1 VSLLT
6 ALLLASS
13 IFRFSRLLRVGRG
26 DSRVPAVLRASG
38 RRVLADHVLGGQS
51 LEWRVLRWQPG
62 VPSTAH
68 ILGPVGP
75 GRWVV
80 VQLPDGRRVWPRT
93 RAQLVVGT
101 APKLPEAIL
110 RDEGPQAVVR
120 RLLAGYVQTVRL
132 VADLPLVV
140 RRPPGPS
147 TSWWLLGAPRPVVRT
162 LVLLRLRPR
171 LTALANALV
180 HQAMETGGQEGEL
193 ARSRLIE
200 ASRDCRT
207 LADSLPKLAWLAV
220 GATIGTA
227 ALTIVGPLG
236 SWPELGRIVSYLHHY
251 LNSPQTLEVTLAGLA
266 FAVLPLLVLFHSV
279 SCARA
284 LLSPATAIP
293 RWAEA
298 HEATWLRA
306 DWDVHQLETDAFA
319 WAGALRPRESWRW
332 LRWIVGA
339 VYGLAFGYSV
349 VHSHAWWA
357 LAWMAAAVAAYV
369 LSRWCRGRV
378 ARARLRAQS
387 RYGQPQPG
395 P

>member
-1 VSLLT
+1 MSLLT
-6 ALLLASS
+6 ALLLASGAL
-13 IFRFSRLLRVGRG
+13 RLARLLRAGRG
-26 DSRVPAVLRASG
+26 DSRVPSVLRASG
-38 RRVLADHVLGGQS
+38 RRVLADHVLDGQS
-51 LEWRVLRWQPG
+51 LEWRVLYWQPR

-68 ILGPVGP
+68 VLGPVGP

-110 RDEGPQAVVR
+110 RDEGPQADVR
-120 RLLAGYVQTVRL
+120 RLLAGYAQTVRL

-162 LVLLRLRPR
+162 LVALQLRPR
-171 LTALANALV
+171 LTTLANALV
-180 HQAMETGGQEGEL
+180 HQAMATGGQEREL

-200 ASRDCRT
+200 ASRDCRA

-220 GATIGTA
+220 AATIGTA
-227 ALTIVGPLG
+227 ALTIEGPLG
-236 SWPELGRIVSYLHHY
+236 SWHGLGRIISHLHHH
-251 LNSPQTLEVTLAGLA
+251 LNSPQTLAVTLAGLA

-279 SCARA
+279 NCARA

-298 HEATWLRA
+298 HKATWLRA
-306 DWDVHQLETDAFA
+306 DWDARQLEADAFA
-319 WAGALRPRESWRW
+319 AAGALRPRESWRW
-332 LRWIVGA
+332 LRWTVGA

-349 VHSHAWWA
+349 VRLHAWWA
-357 LAWMAAAVAAYV
+357 LAWMAAAVVAYA

-387 RYGQPQPG
+387 HHSQPQPS

>member
-1 VSLLT
+1 
-6 ALLLASS
+6 
-13 IFRFSRLLRVGRG
+13 
-26 DSRVPAVLRASG
+26 
-38 RRVLADHVLGGQS
+38 
-51 LEWRVLRWQPG
+51 
-62 VPSTAH
+62 
-68 ILGPVGP
+68 
-75 GRWVV
+75 
-80 VQLPDGRRVWPRT
+80 
-93 RAQLVVGT
+93 
-101 APKLPEAIL
+101 
-110 RDEGPQAVVR
+110 
-120 RLLAGYVQTVRL
+120 
-132 VADLPLVV
+132 
-140 RRPPGPS
+140 
-147 TSWWLLGAPRPVVRT
+147 
-162 LVLLRLRPR
+162 
-171 LTALANALV
+171 
-180 HQAMETGGQEGEL
+180 METGGQEGEL

-236 SWPELGRIVSYLHHY
+236 SWPELGRIVSYLHHHLHHY
-251 LNSPQTLEVTLAGLA
+251 LNSSQTLEVTLADPA

-284 LLSPATAIP
+284 LLNPATAIP

-332 LRWIVGA
+332 LRWMVGA

-349 VHSHAWWA
+349 VHSNAWWA

-369 LSRWCRGRV
+369 LSRWCQGRV
-378 ARARLRAQS
+378 TRARLRAQS